1 MLRLIAPQSI
11 PGFFANAGQAAV
23 ERALVQTLPD
33 TGRVH
38 VCILAL
44 GDADDQAQLAEYC
57 RPHLRDARVSIVPF
71 DPSLPADLL
80 AGYDGLIL
88 HGLSPFPTVR
98 RWLRRARA
106 TRRLPVVQHIHSL
119 FLVEFELRLYAQ
131 LWAGWQG
138 WPPAA
143 WVVPTHNTARRAQLM
158 PGMPSAYPPMTVVP
172 HGILGDEIKTGDRGR
187 GRRLLDASGDDLVL
201 LSLARL
207 SSEKCD
213 YVQLV
218 HAMHALRQTSPL
230 GGRLL
235 LALAGGL
242 GPDDVVYMQRVR
254 ALVDA
259 LGLRERVRIIDNL
272 DEDKKADVLA
282 AADLFVSLARN
293 PQESFGIALLEA
305 QAAGLPIVA
314 SDWNGYPEVLP
325 PCYHDRMVPTVASR
339 ACARTLNWRR
349 LSDATAI
356 DFTALVGLLRRFL
369 EDPVLREEVARDGRE
384 HAGRFTWRATAERL
398 VAVWEELDARHRAGP
413 AERASALRADHL
425 TWRGAAQRLVALWEP
440 RPRPSPVEGLAT
452 HYTDPALRFRVGT
465 ALPPSFDG
473 EGIPPRARDL
483 LAANAGQIMTV
494 AEWRNTSGLSA
505 MSSDRLFLQLVRSGA
520 VAPARA

>member
-1 MLRLIAPQSI
+1 MLRLVVPQSI

-71 DPSLPADLL
+71 DPALSADLL
-80 AGYDGLIL
+80 TGFDGLIL
-88 HGLSPFPTVR
+88 HGLSPFPALR
-98 RWLRRARA
+98 RWLRRSRA

-131 LWAGWQG
+131 LWDGWQG

-143 WVVPTHNTARRAQLM
+143 WVVPTDNTARRARLM
-158 PGMPSAYPPMTVVP
+158 PRTPSAYPPMTVIP
-172 HGILGDEIKTGDRGR
+172 HGVLGDEIKTGDRGR
-187 GRRLLDASGDDLVL
+187 GRRLLDASGDDLLL

-218 HAMHALRQTSPL
+218 HALHALPQTSPL

-242 GPDDVVYMQRVR
+242 GPDDVEYMQRVR
-254 ALVDA
+254 ALVGA
-259 LGLRERVRIIDNL
+259 LDLRERVRIIDNL
-272 DEDKKADVLA
+272 DEDKKPDVLA

-325 PCYHDRMVPTVASR
+325 PCYQGRLAPTVASR

-349 LSDATAI
+349 LSDASAI

-369 EDPVLREEVARDGRE
+369 EDPALRAEAVREGRE
-384 HAGRFTWRATAERL
+384 HADRFTWRGTAERL
-398 VAVWEELDARHRAGP
+398 VTLWEELIARHRAGP
-413 AERASALRADHL
+413 DPALRAQRSA
-425 TWRGAAQRLVALWEP
+425 WRDAAQRLLSPMGTAPVVGRGAGHALHRSGAP
-440 RPRPSPVEGLAT
+440 RPRERRHRA
-452 HYTDPALRFRVGT
+452 AL
-465 ALPPSFDG
+465 
-473 EGIPPRARDL
+473 
-483 LAANAGQIMTV
+483 
-494 AEWRNTSGLSA
+494 
-505 MSSDRLFLQLVRSGA
+505 
-520 VAPARA
+520 

>member
-1 MLRLIAPQSI
+1 VLRLIAPQSI

-71 DPSLPADLL
+71 DPALPADLL
-80 AGYDGLIL
+80 AGFDGLIL
-88 HGLSPFPTVR
+88 HGLSPFPAVR
-98 RWLRRARA
+98 RWLRRSRA

-143 WVVPTHNTARRAQLM
+143 WVVPTHNTARRARLM
-158 PGMPSAYPPMTVVP
+158 PRAATAYPPMTVIP
-172 HGILGDEIKTGDRGR
+172 HGILGGEIKTGDRAR
-187 GRRLLDASGDDLVL
+187 GRQLLDVSGDDLLL

-218 HAMHALRQTSPL
+218 HAMHTLRQTSPL

-242 GPDDVVYMQRVR
+242 GPDDVAYMQRVR

-259 LGLRERVRIIDNL
+259 LDLRERVRIIDNL
-272 DEDKKADVLA
+272 DEDKKPDVLA

-349 LSDATAI
+349 LSDAAAI

-369 EDPVLREEVARDGRE
+369 EDPALRAETARDGRAHVE
-384 HAGRFTWRATAERL
+384 RFTWRGTAERL
-398 VAVWEELDARHRAGP
+398 VTLWEELIARHRAGP
-413 AERASALRADHL
+413 DSALRPQRPA
-425 TWRGAAQRLVALWEP
+425 WRDAAQQLISLSPWG
-440 RPRPSPVEGLAT
+440 PRPSPVEGLAT
-452 HYTDPALRFRVGT
+452 HYTEPALRVRASTDVAPPFDGGS
-465 ALPPSFDG
+465 LPPRVR
-473 EGIPPRARDL
+473 EL
-483 LAANAGQIMTV
+483 LAARAGQVLAV
-494 AEWRNTSGLSA
+494 AEWRHASRLSVA
-505 MSSDRLFLQLVRSGA
+505 ASDRLLLQLIRSGA
-520 VAPARA
+520 VSAAGA